1 MKVLLING
9 SPHEKGCTNAALGA
23 IADVLRE
30 AGMESEIIY
39 LASESIPN
47 YIAPCC
53 DFKKADEVLE
63 KAKTADGFVFGSPVH
78 YAGMSSVLKTFL
90 DYFFWMCGDS
100 ARNKPAAAFVSGR
113 RGGATAALSS
123 IYEFFGNAGM
133 PIVSAQGWHVVHG
146 NTPEE
151 VAQDQEGLH
160 NLRVMAKNIVWLLR
174 CIEAGRAAGIDA
186 PAKETKPKTNFIR
199 YSGLA

>member
-1 MKVLLING
+1 MKVLLLNG
-9 SPHEKGCTNAALGA
+9 SPNKEGCTNAALNEVA
-23 IADVLRE
+23 KVLRAAEIE
-30 AGMESEIIY
+30 AEIIH
-39 LASESIPN
+39 LASEPLQN

-53 DFKKADEVLE
+53 DFKQADEVVQ

-100 ARNKPAAAFVSGR
+100 ARNKPAAALVSGR
-113 RGGATAALSS
+113 RSGATAALSS
-123 IYEFFGNAGM
+123 IYEFFCNASM

-151 VAQDQEGLH
+151 VAQDEEGLH
-160 NLRVMAKNIVWLLR
+160 NLRVMAKNMVWLLR
-174 CIEAGRAAGIDA
+174 CIEAGRSARVEA
-186 PAKETKPKTNFIR
+186 PAKETKPRTSFIR
-199 YSGLA
+199 

>member
-9 SPHEKGCTNAALGA
+9 SPNEKGCTHFALGA
-23 IADVLRE
+23 VADVFH
-30 AGMESEIIY
+30 ESDVETEMIY
-39 LASESIPN
+39 LASEPVPN

-53 DFKKADEVLE
+53 DFKKADEALQ

-100 ARNKPAAAFVSGR
+100 VRNKPAAAFVSGR
-113 RGGATAALSS
+113 RSGATAALSS

-146 NTPEE
+146 NKPEE
-151 VAQDQEGLH
+151 AAQDQEGLH
-160 NLRVMAKNIVWLLR
+160 NLRVMAKNMAWLLR
-174 CIEAGRAAGIDA
+174 CIEAGRAAGIDV
-186 PAKETKPKTNFIR
+186 PAKETKPKTSFIR
-199 YSGLA
+199 

>member
-9 SPHEKGCTNAALGA
+9 SPHDSGCTNAALVA
-23 IADVLRE
+23 IVDVFRE
-30 AGMESEIIY
+30 SGIETEIVH
-39 LASESIPN
+39 LASEPILN

-63 KAKTADGFVFGSPVH
+63 KAKTADGFVIGSPVH

-90 DYFFWMCGDS
+90 DYFFWNCGDS
-100 ARNKPAAAFVSGR
+100 VRNKPVAAFVSGR
-113 RGGATAALSS
+113 RSGATAALSS
-123 IYEFFGNAGM
+123 IYEFFGHAGT

-151 VAQDQEGLH
+151 VKQDQEGLH
-160 NLRVMAKNIVWLLR
+160 NLCVMAKNMVWLLR
-174 CIEAGRAAGIDA
+174 CIEAGRAVGIDA
-186 PAKETKPKTNFIR
+186 PAKETKPKTSFIR
-199 YSGLA
+199 